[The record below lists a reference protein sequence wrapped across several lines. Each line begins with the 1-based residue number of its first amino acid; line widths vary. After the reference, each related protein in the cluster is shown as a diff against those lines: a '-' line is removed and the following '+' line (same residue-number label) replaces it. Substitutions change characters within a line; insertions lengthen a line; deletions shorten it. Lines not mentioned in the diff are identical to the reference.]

1 VPQGIADLAFGPDG
15 ALYLCANAPK
25 GGSADGGGAL
35 WRIAQPRGG
44 RMTAALLR
52 RFPDLKPE
60 GVAVGPAGDTLGVVF
75 DRDGG
80 EPVWTTWP
88 LGPRKA
94 PR

>member
-1 VPQGIADLAFGPDG
+1 MSQGLTDLAFGPDG

-25 GGSADGGGAL
+25 SGTADDGGTL

-44 RMTAALLR
+44 RMTATILR
-52 RFPDLKPE
+52 RFPGLKPE
-60 GVAVGPAGDTLGVVF
+60 GVAVGPAGKTLGLVF

-88 LGPRKA
+88 LSGR
-94 PR
+94 